1 MSKSRIL
8 TEESSQWVEKLWSK
22 NAPKI
27 YKLCRSQ
34 SSDKE
39 SAKDLFQE
47 VALRFCRSADTLDL
61 NRPVDPWLRAVVH
74 NAFCDMN
81 RRVLPV
87 IPFSHF
93 SESFIEY
100 NARGMSSIAKE
111 VNEIRRVRCVRK
123 ALDKLMVDLSSAEK
137 LAVEFSCIGEMSAAE
152 ACVFCG
158 VERSTFAKR
167 KTKALQKM
175 REKKDIYM
183 ASLKKSESSRL
194 NLEDLLTR
202 ASEIS

>member
-8 TEESSQWVEKLWSK
+8 TERPSQWVEKLWSK

-34 SSDKE
+34 SSDTE
-39 SAKDLFQE
+39 RAKDLFQE
-47 VALRFCRSADTLDL
+47 VALRLCRSAATLDL
-61 NRPVDPWLRAVVH
+61 ERPIDPWFRAVVH

-100 NARGMSSIAKE
+100 HARGLPSIAKE
-111 VNEIRRVRCVRK
+111 VCEDRRGKYVRK
-123 ALDKLMVDLSSAEK
+123 TLDHLMEDLSSAEK
-137 LAVEFSCIGEMSAAE
+137 LAVEFSCIGEMGTTE
-152 ACVFCG
+152 ASLFCG
-158 VERSTFAKR
+158 VERSTFTKR
-167 KTKALQKM
+167 KSKALKKM
-175 REKKDIYM
+175 RQKKDIYM
-183 ASLKKSESSRL
+183 ASLKNSESSRL

-202 ASEIS
+202 ASEFS

>member
-1 MSKSRIL
+1 MAKSRIL

-61 NRPVDPWLRAVVH
+61 NRPAEPWFRAVVH

-87 IPFSHF
+87 VPFSYL

-111 VNEIRRVRCVRK
+111 VSENRRGRCIRK
-123 ALDKLMVDLSSAEK
+123 TLDYLMTDLSAAEK
-137 LAVEFSCIGEMSAAE
+137 MAIEFSCIGEICSSE
-152 ACVFCG
+152 ASLFCG
-158 VERSTFAKR
+158 VDRSTFVKR
-167 KTKALQKM
+167 KSGALRKM
-175 REKKDIYM
+175 RKKKDIYM
-183 ASLKKSESSRL
+183 SSLKKNESSSL